1 MGRVLLIRLGQ
12 SLIVLFAVSVIVFV
26 LMHFTGDP
34 VLQML
39 PRIHTQE
46 QYDSMRLSLGL
57 DDPLPVQFFR
67 FIGNASHGD
76 LGYSYHHS
84 LPAMGLILNR
94 MPATVEL
101 AIAAMIFAASVAF
114 PLGIISALRPH
125 GAMSRVLLSG
135 SLLGIS
141 MPTFFTGLMF
151 IFIFGVLPSLID
163 VSWLPRMPT
172 GGRIALQ
179 FEVERVTGFMLV
191 DTLLA
196 RDTAAFFNAVKHLV
210 MPAVTL
216 GLYYLAVLMRL
227 IRNEM
232 IQERS
237 MDYVRVARA
246 KGLSETAVTVRHA
259 LRNALIPVVT
269 VMGLQL
275 GGLIAFSLVTE
286 TVFSWP
292 GMGRLLIEA
301 IGHSDRPIVMSYLLL
316 VSVIFVSL
324 NFLVDLL
331 YTVIDPRIRVS
342 A

>member
-1 MGRVLLIRLGQ
+1 MARVLLLRLGQ
-12 SLIVLFAVSVIVFV
+12 SLIVLFAVAVIVFV
-26 LMHFTGDP
+26 LMHHTGDP

-39 PRIHTQE
+39 PRIHTQA
-46 QYDSMRLSLGL
+46 QYEAMYQRLGL
-57 DDPLPVQFFR
+57 DQPLYVQFWR
-67 FIGNASHGD
+67 FAVNASHGD
-76 LGYSYHHS
+76 LGTSYHHS
-84 LPAMGLILNR
+84 LPAMGLILSR
-94 MPATVEL
+94 MPATIEL
-101 AIAAMIFAASVAF
+101 AMAAMLFAASVAF
-114 PLGIISALRPH
+114 PLGIISALKPH
-125 GAMSRVLLSG
+125 SAMSRVLLSG

-151 IFIFGVLPSLID
+151 IFIFGVLPSLFH
-163 VSWLPRMPT
+163 VPWLPQMPT
-172 GGRIALQ
+172 GGRIDLQ
-179 FEVERVTGFMLV
+179 FNIERHTGFMLI
-191 DTLLA
+191 DTLMA
-196 RDTAAFFNAVKHLV
+196 GNVPAFIDAVKHLV

-237 MDYVRVARA
+237 KEYVTVARA
-246 KGLSETAVTVRHA
+246 KGLSEAAVTVRHA

-292 GMGRLLIEA
+292 GMGRLLIES
-301 IGHSDRPIVMSYLLL
+301 IGRSDQPVVMSYLLL

-331 YTVIDPRIRVS
+331 YTVIDPRIRVG